1 LTFLPVEKCRMDEKN
16 QFVIDALSIEESWRI
31 FRIMAEFVEAIDTLS
46 GVKHAVSIFGSARTA
61 PEDPYYRKAETLA
74 RLLAQKG
81 FSVITGG
88 GPGVMEAANK
98 GAAEA
103 GGRSVGMNIHLPFE
117 QKPNPYAN
125 TNIDYRYFFIRK
137 VMFVKYAMAY
147 VVLPGGF
154 GTIDELF
161 EALTLIQTK
170 RIKSFPVI
178 LMGSEFWKGLIDWLR
193 KTMLRHN
200 NIAPEDMDLF
210 QIIDDP
216 EEVVRHIQKYVIL

>member
-1 LTFLPVEKCRMDEKN
+1 MDEKN
-16 QFVIDALSIEESWRI
+16 QFVVDALSIEESWRI
-31 FRIMAEFVEAIDTLS
+31 FRIMAEFVDAIETLS
-46 GVKHAVSIFGSARTA
+46 KVKHAVSIFGSSRTK
-61 PEDPYYRKAETLA
+61 PDDPYYRNAELLA
-74 RLLAQKG
+74 RLLAEKG

-98 GAAEA
+98 GAAE
-103 GGRSVGMNIHLPFE
+103 GGGQSVGMNIRLPFE

-125 TNIDYRYFFIRK
+125 ISIDYKYFFTRK

-154 GTIDELF
+154 GTMDELF

-170 RIKSFPVI
+170 RIKPFPVI
-178 LMGSEFWKGLIDWLR
+178 LMGSEYWKGLFDWIR
-193 KTMLRHN
+193 TTMLQDKK
-200 NIAPEDMDLF
+200 ISPADLELF

-216 EEVVRHIQKYVIL
+216 EEAVKHIQKYVIL